1 MVGKLAKESVSKAY
15 DTIKNS
21 ITITANAR
29 AQLMALREVRRARRL
44 GEAFAQNVN
53 VNVNN
58 NVNVVPFAPKP
69 PAPK

>member
-1 MVGKLAKESVSKAY
+1 MVGKLAKETVNGVY
-15 DTIKNS
+15 NTIKNS
-21 ITITANAR
+21 ISLTADAK
-29 AQLMALREVRRARRL
+29 AQLTALKEVRRARRL
-44 GEAFAQNVN
+44 GEAFAQN